1 MCCMLYCVDKLT
13 FHSSFG
19 YVPLK
24 IDSDYILQPNT
35 VIQMKDKTD
44 LLGKIPLIFP
54 KF

>member
-1 MCCMLYCVDKLT
+1 MLYSVDKLT

-35 VIQMKDKTD
+35 VIQMEDKTD
-44 LLGKIPLIFP
+44 LLG
-54 KF
+54 